1 MCVLCVYILLSVSL
15 LSCLASTTGVL
26 FPPVSSSFEKKIPV
40 RATVMGVV
48 GVECSGL

>member
-1 MCVLCVYILLSVSL
+1 MRAVCMHIAFSVSL

-26 FPPVSSSFEKKIPV
+26 FLPVSLLLKKKIPV